1 MAASKARTYGA
12 IDTNAIQGADMP
24 TLLIEHP
31 ITDFPTWLAAFGR
44 FSDAR
49 RNAGAR
55 DERVHQPV
63 GDPKHVV
70 VEVDF
75 DTVDEANAFLQF
87 LETVVWANPDNAPA
101 LAGSPRA
108 LVLERATVSSL
119 TE

>member
-1 MAASKARTYGA
+1 
-12 IDTNAIQGADMP
+12 
-24 TLLIEHP
+24 
-31 ITDFPTWLAAFGR
+31 
-44 FSDAR
+44 
-49 RNAGAR
+49 
-55 DERVHQPV
+55 V
-63 GDPKHVV
+63 G
-70 VEVDF
+70 VELDF